1 LIETTE
7 TDMLLGIL
15 PFLIQWI
22 ALSQFQTNRNA
33 PQVDQHI
40 FTNNRFAKS
49 YWTLLSELSKLPE
62 EDIEQYLPQICN
74 IVLDRESLNN
84 EELSNYFENIIVNKC
99 AECVPFGLRVCGL
112 LKV

>member
-1 LIETTE
+1 
-7 TDMLLGIL
+7 MLLGIL

-22 ALSQFQTNRNA
+22 ALSQFHTNQNTFLKGN
-33 PQVDQHI
+33 QQILYGNQHSK
-40 FTNNRFAKS
+40 NH
-49 YWTLLSELSKLPE
+49 WTLLSELSKLPE
-62 EDIEQYLPQICN
+62 KDIEQYLPQICN

-84 EELSNYFENIIVNKC
+84 DELSNYFENIIVNKC